1 MSLRD
6 WFAARSQSRLVDTER
21 EKREIADGLWSK
33 CVACQEPLFTKDLM
47 ANLQVCPLCGQHH
60 RVEARERIHQLAD
73 PGSFRERHTELRSVD
88 PLGFVDTRPYPQ
100 RLADARARAG
110 DHDSIIVGT
119 ATIHDRPVMLAVMD
133 FAFMGGSMGSV
144 TGEKFTRAVE
154 DCVRERLSLVV
165 VASSGGARMQEGI
178 LSLMQMAKTS
188 VAISR
193 LAQAGLLYISVL
205 TDPTTGGVSASFVT
219 QADIIVAEPGA
230 TFGFAGR
237 RVIEATIRQKAPAD
251 FQTAEW
257 VLRHGLIDQI
267 VPRPRLR
274 DTLGEL
280 IDLHV
285 QRIPVPTRPSGHA
298 L

>member
-6 WFAARSQSRLVDTER
+6 WFAARSQNRLVDTER
-21 EKREIADGLWSK
+21 EKREIADGLWTK
-33 CVACQEPLFTKDLM
+33 CVSCQEPLFSKDLQ
-47 ANLQVCPLCGQHH
+47 ANQQVCPLCGQHH
-60 RVEARERIHQLAD
+60 RVDARERIQQLVD

-88 PLGFVDTRPYPQ
+88 PLGFVDSRPYPQ
-100 RLADARARAG
+100 RLAESRARVG
-110 DHDSIIVGT
+110 DHDSILVGS

-154 DCVRERLSLVV
+154 DCIRERLSLVLI
-165 VASSGGARMQEGI
+165 AASGGARMQEGT

-188 VAISR
+188 VAVSR
-193 LAQAGLLYISVL
+193 LAQAGLIYISVL

-219 QADIIVAEPGA
+219 QADLILAEPGA

-257 VLRHGLIDQI
+257 VLKHGLIDQI

-274 DTLGEL
+274 DTIGNL
-280 IDLHV
+280 IDMHV
-285 QRIPVPTRPSGHA
+285 QRIPVPARQPGRHA
-298 L
+298 